1 MWMLSKE
8 VQITEVEG
16 PTTAGTDAIESTAID
31 ISNYDGC
38 AVMTTVASKT
48 VTTAYN
54 IVAVYQSS
62 AITLD
67 GSTETL
73 LGTYT
78 VTKDNLTVLLDVF
91 RPREEYG
98 KYIIV
103 KVTRGTSTA
112 VGPIYAMRYGGRVK
126 PVDNTNVADNGIY
139 SAALINQEDAS

>member
-16 PTTAGTDAIESTAID
+16 PTTAGTGNVDSTAID

-38 AVMTTVASKT
+38 AIMTTVATKT
-48 VTTAYN
+48 SGTDYN
-54 IVAVYQSS
+54 KVSVYQSS
-62 AITLD
+62 ATTID
-67 GSTETL
+67 GSSETL
-73 LGTYT
+73 LKTYT
-78 VTKDNLTVLLDVF
+78 VANNNLTVLLDVF

-103 KVTRGTSTA
+103 RVTRATSTA
-112 VGPIYAMRYGGRVK
+112 VGPIYAMRYGGRTK
-126 PVDNTNVADNGIY
+126 PVDNTDVADNGIY

>member
-16 PTTAGTDAIESTAID
+16 PTTAGTSAIESTAID

-38 AVMTTVASKT
+38 AIMTTVATKT
-48 VTTAYN
+48 DSTNSN

-62 AITLD
+62 KATLD
-67 GSTETL
+67 NSTETL
-73 LGTYT
+73 LKEYT

-112 VGPIYAMRYGGRVK
+112 VGPIYAMRYGGRTK
-126 PVDNTNVADNGIY
+126 PVDNTDVADNGIY
-139 SAALINQEDAS
+139 SEALINAEDAS

>member
-16 PTTAGTDAIESTAID
+16 PTAAGTDAIESTAID

-38 AVMTTVASKT
+38 AIMTTVAKKT
-48 VTTAYN
+48 ATTNYN
-54 IVAVYQSS
+54 KVAVYQSS
-62 AITLD
+62 ATALD
-67 GSTETL
+67 DSTETL
-73 LGTYT
+73 LKEYT

-112 VGPIYAMRYGGRVK
+112 VGPIYAMRYAGRVK
-126 PVDNTNVADNGIY
+126 PVDNTDVADNGIY

>member
-1 MWMLSKE
+1 MLSKE

-16 PTTAGTDAIESTAID
+16 PTAAGTDAIESTAID

-38 AVMTTVASKT
+38 AVMTTVAKKT
-48 VTTAYN
+48 ATTNYN

-62 AITLD
+62 ATKLD
-67 GSTETL
+67 DSTETL

-112 VGPIYAMRYGGRVK
+112 VGPIYAMRYAGRVK
-126 PVDNTNVADNGIY
+126 PVDNTDVADNGIY

>member
-8 VQITEVEG
+8 VYVKEIEAATA
-16 PTTAGTDAIESTAID
+16 AGTDAVESDAID

-38 AVMTTVASKT
+38 AVMVTVATKT
-48 VTTAYN
+48 STTNYN
-54 IVAVYQSS
+54 KVAVYQSS
-62 AITLD
+62 ANALD
-67 GSTETL
+67 SSTEVL
-73 LGTYT
+73 LKEYT

-112 VGPIYAMRYGGRVK
+112 LGPIYAMCYGGRVK
-126 PVDNTNVADNGIY
+126 PVDNTDVADNGIY
-139 SAALINQEDAS
+139 SEALINAEDAS

>member
-8 VQITEVEG
+8 VQITEVKG
-16 PTTAGTDAIESTAID
+16 PTAAGTDDIKSTAID

-38 AVMTTVASKT
+38 AIMTTVATKSAST
-48 VTTAYN
+48 NYN
-54 IVAVYQSS
+54 IVYVYQSS
-62 AITLD
+62 ATALD
-67 GSTETL
+67 SSTETL
-73 LGTYT
+73 LGSYT
-78 VTKDNLTVLLDVF
+78 VTKNNLTVLLDVF

-103 KVTRGTSTA
+103 KVARATETA
-112 VGPIYAMRYGGRVK
+112 VGPIYAMRYAGRVK